1 VRRHGGRPP
10 AAPRFRPASFGSWS
24 VRELPAK
31 HPRGLVASLKPGYTY
46 RLCIS
51 RRRGAA
57 QDEVADVF
65 DQLSEKL
72 DGVLSGFRQRG
83 VLTEPMIRD
92 GLREIRRFLL
102 EADVNYQVTRE
113 FLKRVEEKALGERVL
128 KSVSPG
134 QQIVKIVHEEL
145 TATLGEK
152 RAGLDQAAIPP
163 TVIMMVGL
171 QGSGKTTTAGKLARK
186 MKREMRQTRLV
197 ACDVYRPAAVD
208 QLQTLGEQVGV
219 PVFAEPGST
228 DVLGIAQRALEL
240 AKRERDRV
248 VIFDTAGRLQID
260 EEMMD
265 ELKRLKAAVQ
275 PTEILFVADGMTGQE
290 AVKIAQ
296 GFDEALD
303 VSGVV
308 LTKMDGD
315 ARGGAALSI
324 FGVTGKPIK
333 FLGVGE
339 KLDGLED
346 FHPER
351 MAGRILQQ
359 GDVIGL
365 VEKAQSAFDQ
375 EQTAKL
381 ERKVMRGGRFDLDD
395 FLTAMRQLQNLGP
408 LENLLKLLP
417 GVNNKMLKNIK
428 VDPQRLKHIEA
439 IILSMTPHE
448 RKRPELLNGSRR
460 ARIARGSGR
469 PVQEINR
476 LVSQFKDM
484 QKLMKQMKGLQGMMP
499 KMPNLPMFG
508 GGR

>member
-1 VRRHGGRPP
+1 M
-10 AAPRFRPASFGSWS
+10 
-24 VRELPAK
+24 
-31 HPRGLVASLKPGYTY
+31 
-46 RLCIS
+46 
-51 RRRGAA
+51 
-57 QDEVADVF
+57 F
-65 DQLSEKL
+65 DQLTEKL
-72 DGVLSGFRQRG
+72 DGVLSGFRSRG
-83 VLTEPMIRD
+83 VLTEPAIRE
-92 GLREIRRFLL
+92 GLREIRRVLL
-102 EADVNYQVTRE
+102 EADVNFQVTKE

-128 KSVSPG
+128 KAVSPG

-145 TATLGEK
+145 TAMLGEK
-152 RAGLDQAAIPP
+152 RATLTIAPIPP

-197 ACDVYRPAAVD
+197 ACDVYRPAAVE

-219 PVFAEPGST
+219 PVHAEPGSK
-228 DVLGIAQRALEL
+228 DVIGIARRALEE
-240 AKRERDRV
+240 ATRERDRV
-248 VIFDTAGRLQID
+248 VIVDTAGRLQID
-260 EEMMD
+260 TEMMD
-265 ELKRLKAAVQ
+265 ELRRLKA
-275 PTEILFVADGMTGQE
+275 EIRPHEVLFVADGMTGQE

-303 VSGVV
+303 VTGVV

-339 KLDGLED
+339 KLDGIED

-359 GDVIGL
+359 GDVLSL
-365 VEKAQSAFDQ
+365 VERAERAFDQ
-375 EQTAKL
+375 DQAAKL
-381 ERKVMRGGRFDLDD
+381 ERKVMGAGRFDLED

-417 GVNNKMLKNIK
+417 GVNNKMLKNVK
-428 VDPQRLKHIEA
+428 VDPQRMKHIEA
-439 IILSMTPHE
+439 IILSMTPGE
-448 RKRPELLNGSRR
+448 RRRPEMLTGSRR

-476 LVSQFKDM
+476 LLAQFKDM

-499 KMPNLPMFG
+499 KGGMPRMPFG
-508 GGR
+508 GGMPFGR

>member
-1 VRRHGGRPP
+1 M
-10 AAPRFRPASFGSWS
+10 
-24 VRELPAK
+24 
-31 HPRGLVASLKPGYTY
+31 
-46 RLCIS
+46 
-51 RRRGAA
+51 
-57 QDEVADVF
+57 F
-65 DQLSEKL
+65 DQLSDKL
-72 DGVLSGFRQRG
+72 DGILSGLRQRG
-83 VLTEPMIRD
+83 VLTEPMIRE
-92 GLREIRRFLL
+92 GLREIRRVLL
-102 EADVNYQVTRE
+102 EADVNFQITRD

-128 KSVSPG
+128 KAVAPG
-134 QQIVKIVHEEL
+134 QQLVKVVHEEL
-145 TATLGEK
+145 TAMLGEK
-152 RAGLDQAAIPP
+152 RSPLAIAPVPP

-171 QGSGKTTTAGKLARK
+171 QGSGKTTSTGKLARR

-197 ACDVYRPAAVD
+197 ACDVYRPAAVE

-219 PVFAEPGST
+219 PVYAEPGST
-228 DVLGIAQRALEL
+228 DVLGIARRAMEV
-240 AKRERDRV
+240 ARRERDRV

-260 EEMMD
+260 AEMMD
-265 ELKRLKAAVQ
+265 ELRRLKAELQ
-275 PTEILFVADGMTGQE
+275 PHEILFVADGMTGQD

-324 FGVTGKPIK
+324 YGVTGKPIK

-359 GDVIGL
+359 GDVLTL
-365 VEKAQSAFDQ
+365 VENAQRSFDQ
-375 EQTAKL
+375 DEAAKL
-381 ERKVMRGGRFDLDD
+381 ERKVMGAGRFDLDD

-417 GVNNKMLKNIK
+417 GVNNKMMKNIK
-428 VDPQRLKHIEA
+428 VDPQRMKHIEA
-439 IILSMTPHE
+439 IILSMTPRE
-448 RKRPELLNGSRR
+448 RKRPEVLNGSRR
-460 ARIARGSGR
+460 ARISRGSGR
-469 PVQEINR
+469 PVPEINR
-476 LVSQFKDM
+476 LLAQFKDM

-499 KMPNLPMFG
+499 RGMPKLPMG
-508 GGR
+508 GGLPFRR